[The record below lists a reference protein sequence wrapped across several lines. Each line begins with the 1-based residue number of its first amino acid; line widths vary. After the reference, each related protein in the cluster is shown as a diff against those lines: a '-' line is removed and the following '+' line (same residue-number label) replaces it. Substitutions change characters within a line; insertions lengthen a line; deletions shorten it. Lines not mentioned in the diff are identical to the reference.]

1 MFSQVHQSTVE
12 VGWFLMVFAVCPKKK
27 QKKRLQHNPWWYTLV
42 SSIFSLLLLV
52 GVATDVSSMAIGS
65 FLAQRSAGEFVAK
78 LGAT

>member
-1 MFSQVHQSTVE
+1 V
-12 VGWFLMVFAVCPKKK
+12 VFDGVCRLPPKK
-27 QKKRLQHNPWWYTLV
+27 QKNICNTTPGGLV

-78 LGAT
+78 LGAP